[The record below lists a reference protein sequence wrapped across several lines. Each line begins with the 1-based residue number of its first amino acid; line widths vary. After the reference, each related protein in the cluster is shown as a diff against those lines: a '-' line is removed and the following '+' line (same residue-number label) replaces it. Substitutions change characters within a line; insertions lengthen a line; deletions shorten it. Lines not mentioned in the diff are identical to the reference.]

1 MKRFCG
7 SSPSVEDCLNCP
19 YEECINDYVRKQ
31 YKPNGDIV
39 VRRRQQQA
47 EFRNKRRENGFC
59 PYCGK
64 RKMPEGYRMCEVCR
78 AYFRA
83 KKNESAHK
91 NGVLP
96 RSLLDGIERCSKCGR
111 RFDGKHEHKLCSK
124 CYEQAIEALDKTPS
138 HTGGQADSYFRRWH
152 ETFWTNTLSQKS
164 V

>member
-64 RKMPEGYRMCEVCR
+64 RKMSEGYRMCEVCR

-83 KKNESAHK
+83 KKTKALIRMVCCREACLMVSSVVQNA
-91 NGVLP
+91 V
-96 RSLLDGIERCSKCGR
+96 DGLTEN
-111 RFDGKHEHKLCSK
+111 
-124 CYEQAIEALDKTPS
+124 
-138 HTGGQADSYFRRWH
+138 
-152 ETFWTNTLSQKS
+152 TNTNCVANAMSRQ
-164 V
+164 